1 MNQIQVL
8 RTNLSPYQAKDFPYK
23 EKLALEGIQ
32 GIKYLQRAGSERP
45 KILITNTHTNL
56 AEFFEELT
64 QGVELIIHPN
74 SGYDQFTQD
83 AHLWKDIPV
92 VVGNEI
98 RAQAVAEY
106 TLRCLFEGAVEFP
119 QHIEWNKERTWQRPL
134 IRELPVWIFGYGHVG
149 KILASTLTAL
159 GTKVTVVDPYI
170 EECPYR
176 HLKTWQEGKLSEA
189 RVVILAMGLNKTS
202 QRMLDYRFFE
212 SVHPELLL
220 INPARGKLIE
230 ENALKDFLPGHPK
243 AFAFL
248 DTFEKEPF
256 GTEWHHI
263 PQVWKTSHIAG
274 VDAKLDD
281 RIINFEVKIVNDW
294 LALGKRDFI
303 KKYKNDILQYKMK
316 DGILI

>member
-1 MNQIQVL
+1 MNPIQVL
-8 RTNLSPYQAKDFPYK
+8 RTNISPYQAKDFPFK
-23 EKLALEGIQ
+23 EKAALESIQ
-32 GIKYLQRAGSERP
+32 GIKYIQRSGPQKP

-56 AEFFEELT
+56 TEFYEELT
-64 QGVELIIHPN
+64 QGTELIIHPN
-74 SGYDQFTQD
+74 SGYDQFDKEQ
-83 AHLWKDIPV
+83 HLWKDIPV
-92 VVGNEI
+92 VIGNEI

-106 TLRCLFEGAVEFP
+106 TLRCLFEGAIEFP
-119 QHIEWNKERTWQRPL
+119 QHLEWNKERKWDRPV
-134 IRELPVWIFGYGHVG
+134 IRELPIWIFGYGHVG
-149 KILASTLTAL
+149 KILAATLSAL
-159 GTKVTVVDPYI
+159 GAKVTIVDPYI

-176 HLKTWQEGKLSEA
+176 WIKSWKEGKLSEA
-189 RVVILAMGLNKTS
+189 RVIILAMGLNQTS

-212 SVHPELLL
+212 NVHPELLL

-256 GTEWHHI
+256 GSEWHHI

-274 VDAKLDD
+274 VDTKLDE
-281 RIINFEVKIVNDW
+281 RIIKFEVKIINDW

-303 KKYKNDILQYKMK
+303 KKYKSDILQFKYR